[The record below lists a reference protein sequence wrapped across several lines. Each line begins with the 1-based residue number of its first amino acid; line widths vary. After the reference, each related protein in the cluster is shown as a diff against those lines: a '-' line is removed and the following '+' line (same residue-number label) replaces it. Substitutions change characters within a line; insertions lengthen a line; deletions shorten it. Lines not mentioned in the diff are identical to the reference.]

1 MRNEKGF
8 TLIELLAVIVI
19 LGILMFVAIPMVTRY
34 INNSRRDTFV
44 DNAKM
49 ALNQAKTEKA
59 SCDVDDT
66 DSECAN
72 WTTAS
77 GCPSGSSGKQ
87 VSLDDLQFEKKL
99 KSPFT
104 NSDMM
109 GHVMYCTDSQGATD
123 WYFQGTG
130 TKNNATDG
138 KGFPNDTI
146 EDQLTRANVT
156 A

>member
-34 INNSRRDTFV
+34 INNSRKDTFV

-49 ALNQAKTEKA
+49 ALNQAKTEHA
-59 SCDVDDT
+59 SCDVDST

-72 WTTAS
+72 WTTS
-77 GCPSGSSGKQ
+77 GDCEEINLSKI
-87 VSLDDLQFEKKL
+87 QFEKPL
-99 KSPFT
+99 KSPFDGT
-104 NSDMM
+104 PIT
-109 GHVMYCTDSQGATD
+109 GKIKVCTTTSGGTTTTEWSFQGA
-123 WYFQGTG
+123 G
-130 TKNNATDG
+130 TDG
-138 KGFPNDTI
+138 KGFPSYTA
-146 EDQLTRANVT
+146 EDSLTRANVT